1 MNLRALAPGKVN
13 LCLFLGP
20 IRERD
25 GRHELVTVFESVSLA
40 DELRLEFSA
49 ADEVVCPGIEG
60 PNLVG
65 DALAALRR
73 HGFQSPQLRIEIE
86 KRVPVAAGMGG
97 GSADAA
103 ALLRLAKLV
112 APLSDELI
120 VSIAAELGADV
131 PAQLAPGLALGAG
144 AGEVVEPLP
153 PIAPH
158 GFVIVPLEH
167 QLKTPAVFAEADRMK
182 LPRSEAELAGAL
194 HRVRAAFA
202 AGAQPPS
209 ELLVNDLLPAAVSL
223 CPEIEPALEAVR
235 ASGAEHAL
243 VCGSGPTV
251 AGLWWGP
258 EAATLAQAAASK
270 LAPKFPRAAPA
281 RPVDAQFAELQA
293 G

>member
-49 ADEVVCPGIEG
+49 ADEVVCPGVEG
-60 PNLVG
+60 PNLVD

-103 ALLRLAKLV
+103 GLLRLAKLV

-120 VSIAAELGADV
+120 ESIAAELGADV
-131 PAQLAPGLALGAG
+131 PAQLAPGLALGTG
-144 AGEVVEPLP
+144 AGEVVEPLAP
-153 PIAPH
+153 MAPH
-158 GFVIVPLEH
+158 AFVIVPLEH
-167 QLKTPAVFAEADRMK
+167 ELATPAVYAEADRIG
-182 LPRSEAELAGAL
+182 LPRSSAELAQARD
-194 HRVRAAFA
+194 RVRIAFA
-202 AGAQPPS
+202 AGAQPPP
-209 ELLVNDLLPAAVSL
+209 ENLVNDLQPAAISL
-223 CPEIEPALEAVR
+223 CPEIEAALVAVR
-235 ASGAEHAL
+235 TSGADQVL

-258 EAATLAQAAASK
+258 DAATLAQAAASK
-270 LAPKFPRAAPA
+270 LAQRFPRATPA
-281 RPVDAQFAELQA
+281 QPVDPQFAEPQV